1 MRKLYLFMLMFCG
14 LFLCGQAAQ
23 AQTSYVLSNETYDES
38 TSTTASYNF
47 TNGFSISNEKS
58 KKYGYVKEINNIKF
72 SANVTYTI
80 HIPDGVK
87 IAKVTFSGYDNYD
100 SDAWI
105 KDINGKSFEAT
116 DYMFPAKADDGT
128 TTDKSFTFDFSD
140 SPVSGTLPFTLGNKQ
155 CCLIITLETPAAT
168 NIQNAT
174 VASKDTKAQKYL
186 DRGKVVIEKAGKK
199 FNAAGQQ
206 LK

>member
-23 AQTSYVLSNETYDES
+23 AQTSYVLSQETYTES
-38 TSTTASYNF
+38 SADGQTYNF
-47 TNGFSISNEKS
+47 NNGFSVSNEAGKAYG
-58 KKYGYVKEINNIKF
+58 KGKENTIKYTQNKV
-72 SANVTYTI
+72 YTI
-80 HIPDGVK
+80 HIPDG
-87 IAKVTFSGYDNYD
+87 ITISKVTFEGYDNYAGI
-100 SDAWI
+100 DAFV
-105 KDINGKSFEAT
+105 KELN
-116 DYMFPAKADDGT
+116 GT
-128 TTDKSFTFDFSD
+128 TYEETQYVFPQKDGDGNYTKVTKSIDLTT
-140 SPVSGTLPFTLGNKQ
+140 PATGTLTFTMGGKQ

-174 VASKDTKAQKYL
+174 VASKNAKTQKYL
-186 DRGKVVIEKAGKK
+186 DKGKVVIEKAGKK